1 MNYYDVFN
9 GDADGILSLLQLRQ
23 VEPRDS
29 VLITGVKRDIAL
41 LKQVPL
47 DNLPKDITVLDIS
60 MEKNMEALSAQL
72 ADGAKVFY
80 ADHHRAGD
88 VPEHKALSANIDL
101 DANVCTA
108 LIVDRLLS
116 GKKYQWAITAAYG
129 DNLITT
135 ADQLSVNAGLSKEQA
150 EQLKELGT
158 LINYNGY
165 GESLDDLHFAP
176 AELFKQLLKY
186 PSPFDCINDLKSPY
200 SVLKQA
206 YKEDHDKAQSAK
218 IITDEQHLL
227 VLQLEDAAW
236 ARRISGVYGNELAN
250 QNPNKAI
257 IVLTRNDDDSYRVS
271 LRAPISNKQ
280 GAGSICSQF
289 DTGGGREAAAGINH
303 LQAGSLDKLLEK
315 VRNYYA

>member
-29 VLITGVKRDIAL
+29 VLMTGVKRDIAL

-88 VPEHKALSANIDL
+88 IPEHKALSANIDL

-116 GKKYQWAITAAYG
+116 GKKHEWAITAAYG
-129 DNLITT
+129 DNLIAV
-135 ADQLSVNAGLSKEQA
+135 ADELSSKAGLSQEQA

-158 LINYNGY
+158 LVNYNGY
-165 GESLDDLHFAP
+165 GESLTDLHYAP
-176 AELFKQLLKY
+176 AELFLQLLKY
-186 PSPFDCINDLKSPY
+186 QTPFDCINDSNSPY
-200 SVLKQA
+200 AVLQKA
-206 YKEDHDKAQSAK
+206 YKEDHEKAQSAK
-218 IITDEQHLL
+218 IIADESNLL
-227 VLQLEDAAW
+227 ALQLEDASW

-250 QNPNKAI
+250 NNPSKAI
-257 IVLTRNDDDSYRVS
+257 IVLTRNEDDSYRVS
-271 LRAPISNKQ
+271 LRAPIANKQ
-280 GAGSICSQF
+280 GAGSICAQF

-303 LQAGSLDKLLEK
+303 LPSEALTELLHK
-315 VRNYYA
+315 VREHYA

>member
-41 LKQVPL
+41 LQQVPL

-88 VPEHKALSANIDL
+88 IPEHKALSANIDL

-116 GKKYQWAITAAYG
+116 GKKHEWAITAAYG
-129 DNLITT
+129 DNLIAV
-135 ADQLSVNAGLSKEQA
+135 ADELSSKAGLSQEQA

-158 LINYNGY
+158 LVNYNGY
-165 GESLDDLHFAP
+165 GESLTDLHYAP
-176 AELFKQLLKY
+176 AELFQQLLKY
-186 PSPFDCINDLKSPY
+186 QTPFDCINDSNSPY
-200 SVLKQA
+200 AVLQKA
-206 YKEDHDKAQSAK
+206 YKEDHENAQSAK
-218 IITDEQHLL
+218 VIADESNLL
-227 VLQLEDAAW
+227 ALQLEDAPW
-236 ARRISGVYGNELAN
+236 ARRISGVHGNELSN
-250 QNPNKAI
+250 NNPSKAI
-257 IVLTRNDDDSYRVS
+257 IVLTRNEDDSYRVS
-271 LRAPISNKQ
+271 LRAPITNKQ
-280 GAGSICSQF
+280 GAGNICAQF

-303 LQAGSLDKLLEK
+303 LPNEALTELLHK
-315 VRNYYA
+315 VREHYA